1 MAAIRR
7 EAGSQGSAHSG
18 RDATLAAKL
27 EPLRALDRELEALC
41 EKIGRPPAQPPTPRG
56 RFGGLCIGVLS
67 RVFWWQT
74 APVKQFAEAQLNRNR
89 EQTRILNA
97 WAQSC
102 QESIRET
109 ANRLEQ
115 ARALLE
121 SGLAD
126 YREEIAACDL
136 RIREMELAQLKLQSD
151 RLDYAAWSSNSLS
164 RSAASSAVE

>member
-7 EAGSQGSAHSG
+7 EARGPLSG
-18 RDATLAAKL
+18 GAAQDPSLAAKL

-41 EKIGRPPAQPPTPRG
+41 EKIGCPPSQPPTLRG
-56 RFGGLCIGVLS
+56 RFGGFCIRVLS
-67 RVFWWQT
+67 RVFWWQS
-74 APVKQFAEAQLNRNR
+74 APVKKFAETQLERNR
-89 EQTRILNA
+89 EQIRILNA

-102 QESIRET
+102 QQSIRET
-109 ANRLEQ
+109 ASQLEQ

-121 SGLAD
+121 NGLAG
-126 YREEIAACDL
+126 YRDEIAACDL

-151 RLDYAAWSSNSLS
+151 RLDYAAWSNNSLS

>member
-7 EAGSQGSAHSG
+7 EARSQASDGAG
-18 RDATLAAKL
+18 RDPSLAGKL

-41 EKIGRPPAQPPTPRG
+41 EKIGRPPLQPPTPRG
-56 RFGGLCIGVLS
+56 RFGGFCIRLMS
-67 RVFWWQT
+67 RVFWWQS
-74 APVKQFAEAQLNRNR
+74 APVKKFAEAQLERNR
-89 EQTRILNA
+89 EQTRILYA

-102 QESIRET
+102 QQSLRDT
-109 ANRLEQ
+109 SCQLEQ
-115 ARALLE
+115 ARAFLE
-121 SGLAD
+121 NGLAG

-151 RLDYAAWSSNSLS
+151 RLDDAAWSNNSLS